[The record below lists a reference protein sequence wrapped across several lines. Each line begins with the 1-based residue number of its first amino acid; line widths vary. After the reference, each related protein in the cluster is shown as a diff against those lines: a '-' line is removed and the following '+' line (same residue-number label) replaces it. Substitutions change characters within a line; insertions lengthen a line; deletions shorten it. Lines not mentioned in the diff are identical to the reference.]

1 MADHR
6 IKILGVAP
14 YEGMKTMMQRLAS
27 QRDDIDLTVFV
38 GDLNEGVEIAKR
50 NIQSNYDVIISRGG
64 TAEMI
69 GNISSIP
76 LVEISLS
83 VYDILRS
90 IKLAENYSGQYAI
103 VGYPGITDSAQL
115 LCDLLQYKIDIF
127 TVHTVDEVETT
138 LKKLKKHN
146 YQMILCDMIAK
157 TTAKRYGLNA
167 ILITSGDESIESAFD
182 QAVKLYK
189 SYVAIKEDNHFLE
202 DIIKSGE
209 RNILVY
215 DSKKQLAYSSGTLIH
230 GERITALLKKEIDD
244 CLIQGARK
252 FIKNIDTTQYTI
264 LGKKIRN
271 HSTDYVVYFI
281 KEDSTPLSRSK
292 LGVSYSSKSE
302 VENYFFNSFYSIINR
317 SDDLNNRLKQ
327 MSASR
332 APILIFGES
341 GNGKSQVARQIYTES
356 PLVNNPFITIE
367 CTLVSDKTWHYLLNH
382 HDSPLLD
389 NENTLFFKDLHT
401 LSESKLKNLVGTLI
415 DTNAHRQNQ
424 IIFSYSVDTANAS
437 SPEILATVNALSCL
451 TISLAP
457 LREHTDEIPKLSS
470 LYLSTLNLNLAKQII
485 GFEPEALSLLQDY
498 SWPFNYTQFKRIL
511 EEMVIITTTPYISAS
526 TVRTVLSKEKSITH
540 AKQTLNPSET
550 TIPYEINTKLT
561 LNEINQEIIALYVE
575 KSNGNLSA
583 AAKNLGVSRT
593 TLWRYL
599 K

>member
-1 MADHR
+1 
-6 IKILGVAP
+6 
-14 YEGMKTMMQRLAS
+14 MMQRLAS

-511 EEMVIITTTPYISAS
+511 EEMVIVTTTPYISAS

>member
-511 EEMVIITTTPYISAS
+511 EEMVIVTTTPYISAS